1 MVKLMISRSVSRLLL
16 LILLPELLFINLAVS
31 QTDIKTLPG
40 FKGQLPFNLET
51 GYVGLGK
58 NDENLQLFYYFV
70 ESERNPR
77 HDPVIIWINGGP
89 GCSALWPFFYQIGPL
104 KFDYANVVGTLP
116 QMEINPYS
124 WTKVASVIFVDAS
137 GSGFSYAKTEEA
149 YKTSDTATAAS
160 IDQFLR
166 KWLVK
171 HPKYLS
177 NPLYVAGVSY
187 AGLIIPVAVQDII
200 NGNEAGAYPRVNI
213 KGYMGGNPLTDIDTD
228 FNSRIPYA
236 HQFALLS
243 DEMFES
249 ADANCNGDFTNLNS
263 INGLCQ
269 NSLLHVDE
277 CLKYINEHQILE
289 PMCES
294 EMTTKRMLQ
303 QMPQSSNMNLVKSIQ
318 LSRLPQ
324 SWCRGDNY
332 AYATA
337 WASDETVQK
346 ALHVREETIQDWL
359 MCNDDH
365 YELGRNST
373 STFQYDITSTIG
385 YHRNLTQTDCRA
397 LIFSGDHDLVFPYI
411 GTQKWIHSLDLTVT
425 KPWSPWFINRQVGGY
440 TEILSYKDYS
450 LTFATVK
457 GAGHASPEYKPEEC
471 LSMVDRWLNSTF
483 M

>member
-1 MVKLMISRSVSRLLL
+1 MVKLMISSTVSCVLL
-16 LILLPELLFINLAVS
+16 LILLPEFLFINLAVS
-31 QTDIKTLPG
+31 QSVIKTLPG
-40 FKGQLPFNLET
+40 FRGQLPFKLET

-58 NDENLQLFYYFV
+58 NDEDLQLFYYFV
-70 ESERNPR
+70 ESERNPKQ
-77 HDPVIIWINGGP
+77 DPIIIWINGGP

-104 KFDYANVVGTLP
+104 KFDYANVIGTLP
-116 QMEINPYS
+116 QLEINPYS

-160 IDQFLR
+160 IHQFLR
-166 KWLVK
+166 KWLER

-187 AGLIIPVAVQDII
+187 AGLIIPVIVEDII
-200 NGNEAGAYPRVNI
+200 NGNEAGAYPKINI

-243 DEMFES
+243 DELFES
-249 ADANCNGDFTNLNS
+249 AEANCNGDFTNLNS
-263 INGLCQ
+263 MNALCQ
-269 NSLLHVDE
+269 NSILRVDE
-277 CLKYINEHQILE
+277 CLKDINEHQILE

-303 QMPQSSNMNLVKSIQ
+303 QMPESSDKILVKSIR
-318 LSRLPQ
+318 LSRPPK

-332 AYATA
+332 EYSTA
-337 WASDETVQK
+337 WASDKTVQK
-346 ALHVREETIQDWL
+346 ALHVREGTIQEWL
-359 MCNDDH
+359 RCNDDH

-385 YHRNLTQTDCRA
+385 YHRNLTQKHCRA

-411 GTQKWIHSLDLTVT
+411 GTQKWIRSLELTLT
-425 KPWSPWFINRQVGGY
+425 KPWSPWFVNRQVGGY
-440 TEILSYKDYS
+440 TEIFSYKDYS

-471 LSMVDRWLNSTF
+471 LSMVDRWLSRNF